1 MKLIM
6 QLADKANRYIEDKK
20 PWVMI
25 KKEAQRQDVQ
35 KVCTQG
41 LNLFRILIIYLTPV
55 IPEIA
60 EKAKSFFNEKNWN
73 WNDVLSPILGVKI
86 NKYIPLLTRVEKE
99 KVDNMMI
106 SSNDTTPKTSDK
118 PEKELITIDDFLKVD
133 LRVAHIDDANEVE
146 GADKLL
152 ELTLDLGE
160 SSRKVFAGIKEAY
173 DPKDLIGRHVIVA
186 ANLAPRKMRFG
197 VSEGMVLAAGPG
209 EKDIFLLSVDTG
221 AKPGMKVK

>member
-1 MKLIM
+1 MKQIM
-6 QLADKANRYIEDKK
+6 QLADKANRYIEEKK
-20 PWVMI
+20 PWMMI
-25 KKEAQRQDVQ
+25 KKEEQHEEVQ
-35 KVCTQG
+35 LVCTQG
-41 LNLFRILIIYLTPV
+41 LNLFRMLLIYLTPV
-55 IPEIA
+55 IPEISD
-60 EKAKSFFNEKNWN
+60 KAKSFFNEENWH
-73 WNDVLSPILGVKI
+73 WNDTVNPILGTKI

-99 KVDNMMI
+99 KVDNMMA
-106 SSNDTTPKTSDK
+106 SSNETTPKASTNS
-118 PEKELITIDDFLKVD
+118 EKNLITIDDFLKVD
-133 LRVAHIDDANEVE
+133 LRVALISDANEVE

-160 SSRKVFAGIKEAY
+160 SSRTVFAGIKAAY

-209 EKDIFLLSVDTG
+209 EKDIFLLSVDAG